1 MAQTRTGLDNWLGEI
16 GTSYAHE
23 LTRQAARV
31 VSELSEEATQGIP
44 KVVSILRKEEVS
56 QANTALGIVGQYNPV
71 AGLQNIPA
79 TVFHPNKW
87 KEDLTKGDIK
97 IKMAE
102 RELLL
107 ADVPAGG
114 GVAEDKVVL
123 SDIVEYTDPLY
134 GLARFE
140 VLEAIPVPGP
150 GLVRLKVRYCREGV

>member
-1 MAQTRTGLDNWLGEI
+1 
-16 GTSYAHE
+16 
-23 LTRQAARV
+23 
-31 VSELSEEATQGIP
+31 
-44 KVVSILRKEEVS
+44 
-56 QANTALGIVGQYNPV
+56 
-71 AGLQNIPA
+71 
-79 TVFHPNKW
+79 
-87 KEDLTKGDIK
+87 
-97 IKMAE
+97 MAE